1 MATATVTLEGN
12 TNVKVSPSLGGR
24 ILAAQM
30 TGDHEVD
37 CTQEELIGLLSGLD
51 RAKYNQFIGIS
62 TDTEP
67 RLSGGK
73 SNPLVGL
80 RKVSSYVGRFHVWK
94 DAVENQLKRD
104 GVETPEYQPA
114 TPRGKEYVGDSPVM
128 VGNSP
133 NTKGTHYLAVIPVR
147 GGKPTVTYYHPSI
160 EVSQE
165 EAKAA
170 EYRSPS
176 SAKQATAGVQKELF
190 FRTPK
195 VENIVSLKLGG
206 FEFRVTD

>member
-1 MATATVTLEGN
+1 MATAIVTLEGN
-12 TNVKVSPSLGGR
+12 TNVKVSPSLGSR

-30 TGDHEVD
+30 TGDHKVD
-37 CTQEELIGLLSGLD
+37 CTQAELIGLLSGLN
-51 RAKYNQFIGIS
+51 RATYNQFIGIS

-73 SNPLVGL
+73 SNPLIGL
-80 RKVSSYVGRFHVWK
+80 RKVSTYVGRFHVWK
-94 DAVENQLKRD
+94 EAVDNQLKRD
-104 GVETPEYQPA
+104 GVDSPDYQPA
-114 TPRGKEYVGDSPVM
+114 TPRGKEYIGDSPVM

-133 NTKGTHYLAVIPVR
+133 NTRGTHYLAVIPVR

-165 EAKAA
+165 AAKEA

-176 SAKQATAGVQKELF
+176 GDKQAAAGVQNELF